1 MKLITCNKDRT
12 INELIET
19 DDISELMS
27 ILNFH
32 TERLERNGFMLVN
45 EYVTGLQ
52 IIREFASKENGW
64 ECAYGVVDKLINNV
78 NMSD

>member
-12 INELIET
+12 ISELIET
-19 DDISELMS
+19 DDISSLMR
-27 ILNFH
+27 LLDFH

-45 EYVTGLQ
+45 EYTTGLQ

-64 ECAYGVVDKLINNV
+64 ECAYGVVDKITKKV
-78 NMSD
+78 TTI